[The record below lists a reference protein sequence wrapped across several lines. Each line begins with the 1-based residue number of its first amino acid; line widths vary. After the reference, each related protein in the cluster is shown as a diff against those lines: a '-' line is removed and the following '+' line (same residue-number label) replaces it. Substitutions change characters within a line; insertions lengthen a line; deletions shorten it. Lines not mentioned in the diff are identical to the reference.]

1 MVALLICA
9 EITHG
14 AATEQVGPTSA
25 QGRAHGL
32 PTPTPPDSVTGILRL
47 SWHESRVYSVWVNGN
62 ENFYFNAS
70 PSEINELIRLFSEER
85 MRDHM
90 LYLRVGT
97 PSVQSFKGNTIPY
110 NVNLH
115 SLEGMAL
122 GHYQENGGPETYE
135 PTLTVYV
142 NPTDSAFL
150 GQMELPDNIILD
162 SPIVYHP
169 VKGKSTKPDR
179 KVWYAEMQFNDS
191 TPAVDFQHLIFT
203 TVTFW
208 EKGDERGVKLG
219 SVNHEGYFKAAFS
232 EREIADLKAD
242 KSWLTL
248 TVGNL
253 QTEAQR
259 DHLRL
264 SVNSLTLDKHQ
275 AEPIKI
281 NKPKFYY
288 GRILFE
294 DGSAPSLDPVLWQ
307 GAKIHVLF
315 SNVGSVFIDS
325 KGYFGAYLTKEQ
337 YEQLKRTK
345 AARIICIPK
354 YEDKSSGTAQFT
366 FPVSELSLTKEEAG
380 VVRIPRPGPRKQAES
395 K

>member
-1 MVALLICA
+1 MAALLICA
-9 EITHG
+9 AITYG

-32 PTPTPPDSVTGILRL
+32 PTPTPPDSVMGILGL
-47 SWHESRVYSVWVNGN
+47 SWHESRVYSIWVNGN
-62 ENFYFNAS
+62 ENLYFNAS
-70 PSEINELIRLFSEER
+70 PSEINDLIRLFSEER

-115 SLEGMAL
+115 VLEGMAL

-142 NPTDSAFL
+142 KPTASAFL
-150 GQMELPDNIILD
+150 KQMELPDNIILN
-162 SPIVYHP
+162 SEVIYYPFNSERIR
-169 VKGKSTKPDR
+169 PDR
-179 KVWYAEMQFNDS
+179 KTWYAQVQFSDS

-203 TVTFW
+203 KVTFW
-208 EKGDERGVKLG
+208 ERDDERGVDLG
-219 SVNHEGYFKAAFS
+219 SVNHEGYFKTAFS
-232 EREIADLKAD
+232 EREIADLKAG

-248 TVGNL
+248 TVGNF

-264 SVNSLTLDKHQ
+264 SVNSLALDKHQ
-275 AEPIKI
+275 AEPVKI

-294 DGSAPSLDPVLWQ
+294 DGSAPILDPVLWQ

-315 SNVGSVFIDS
+315 FNVGSVFIDS
-325 KGYFGAYLTKEQ
+325 EGYFGAYLTKEQ

-345 AARIICIPK
+345 ATRNIIIPK

-380 VVRIPRPGPRKQAES
+380 VVIIPRPGPRKQVEP